1 MDEYDLNI
9 PRSPRRPRTSAKQV
23 RVHDIPDPTPV
34 HDVTDINVTVADMD
48 DRRRTQPK
56 SGKKQYPKHQELSSD
71 DTVVIKPDDMS
82 QQDNDRRRDRSYN
95 HREERLNDRRTLR
108 ADDRRRD
115 SDRPGYDSQR
125 HTRGSLFKWPAF
137 LFDRSFQ
144 IFAGIFLVVIGGVM
158 TITLIS
164 HLSHA
169 GDDQSRILAQSASQ
183 LAADAAA
190 GKPVANAGGAFGA
203 WLSHVLFGDSLGLG
217 AFVVAIYMLVVGAC
231 LCTARKIKFW
241 AFTFKSLLLAVTV
254 SIVSGLLTYTAD
266 TVVFW
271 GGTHGHYV
279 NKYLMDNG
287 SYVLAIAVS
296 VLLIAAVGCVFYLPI
311 HKGLKRAK
319 SLMPTL
325 KRPGGDYRPDAYG
338 NTEAEVTDE
347 YDDTAG
353 DVMTSHVVDVPADSH
368 ADAAQQATAPGAPIA
383 LHDDPKTHPVKTV
396 FTIDGDDEAPVAAAA
411 SAVEAAAVSP
421 VAVDAGAG
429 DAASSADKAA
439 VKPADEVAFQ
449 VKVASPTDLPDEPD
463 TAPVEVEPVNADYDP
478 HAELSR
484 YKMPTLDLLDDR
496 PQEITIDNEEQNAN
510 KDRIVEALAQYRIGV
525 SDITATVGPTVT
537 LYEIVPADGVRINQ
551 ITRLE
556 KDLARALTSISG
568 IRIIAPMPGK
578 NTIGIEVPNKVPQT
592 VSMRSVLA
600 SRRFRESTK
609 ALPIGLGATIQ
620 NEYFV
625 SDLSKLPHLLVAGA
639 TGQGKSVGLNA
650 IIASLLYKKHPS
662 EVKFVLIDPKEVEFS
677 LYARIERHYLATLPD
692 IDEETAVVCKPQNV
706 LAVLNSLCVEMDA
719 RYALFRDAGVRDLES
734 YNTRFCQRRLNPA
747 KGHRYMPYLV
757 VIIDEFADLI
767 SSAGKDIETPVQRIT
782 AKGRASGLHMI
793 IATQRPSTNVLTG
806 LIKANCPARIAFRVM
821 QMVDSR
827 TILDRPGANQLVG
840 RGDMLYSAG
849 GPLERIQCAFI
860 STDEVERIVDY
871 ISAQPGYSSPYLLP
885 EPAPANSPTVAGSTG
900 GAAGA
905 SMEKDPLFD
914 EAARFTVDPASGP
927 ASVSVLQRKL
937 GIGYNRAG
945 RLMDQMEAAGIVG
958 PLNGN
963 KPRTILIDPLTLE
976 EILSQGHH

>member
-1 MDEYDLNI
+1 MDEFDINI
-9 PRSPRRPRTSAKQV
+9 PKSPRRPRTVKQV
-23 RVHDIPDPTPV
+23 RRHDTPDPRPV
-34 HDVTDINVTVADMD
+34 RDITDVNVKLADLPEP
-48 DRRRTQPK
+48 RKAEQKTQPVER
-56 SGKKQYPKHQELSSD
+56 PRHQE
-71 DTVVIKPDDMS
+71 
-82 QQDNDRRRDRSYN
+82 Q
-95 HREERLNDRRTLR
+95 R
-108 ADDRRRD
+108 ADDTIVFDAEADRIDERPIRRRKQ
-115 SDRPGYDSQR
+115 SDKRIRTDNGPAVRSHNNQ
-125 HTRGSLFKWPAF
+125 SEPKFKWPAF

-144 IFAGIFLVVIGGVM
+144 IFAGIFLVIVGGVM
-158 TITLIS
+158 MITLIS

-169 GDDQSRILAQSASQ
+169 GEDQSRVLAESASQ
-183 LAADAAA
+183 MAADAAA
-190 GKPVANAGGAFGA
+190 GNPVGNAGGAFGA
-203 WLSHVLFGDSLGLG
+203 WLSHVLFADALGLG
-217 AFVVAIYMLVVGAC
+217 AFVVSIYLLVVGGC
-231 LCTARKIKFW
+231 LCTARKINFW
-241 AFTFKSLLLAVTV
+241 AFTFKSLLLATAISV
-254 SIVSGLLTYTAD
+254 IAGLVTYTAD
-266 TVVFW
+266 SLVFW

-279 NKYLMDNG
+279 NKYLLDNG
-287 SYVLAIAVS
+287 NYVLAIAVS
-296 VLLIAAVGCVFYLPI
+296 LLLLAAVGCVFYMPI
-311 HKGLKRAK
+311 RSGIRRAK
-319 SLMPTL
+319 ALLPPL
-325 KRPGGDYRPDAYG
+325 KRPGADQYRPDAYG
-338 NTEAEVTDE
+338 NDYPDEPQGTSDSNPATIVKCAIQAETVGLEDE
-347 YDDTAG
+347 
-353 DVMTSHVVDVPADSH
+353 HHEVPA
-368 ADAAQQATAPGAPIA
+368 AQSQTNGNNHSNETA
-383 LHDDPKTHPVKTV
+383 
-396 FTIDGDDEAPVAAAA
+396 FMIDGDEDDDADTETADATGSGLSAATTPAIAP
-411 SAVEAAAVSP
+411 
-421 VAVDAGAG
+421 
-429 DAASSADKAA
+429 KALDTA
-439 VKPADEVAFQ
+439 NEVAFQ
-449 VKVASPTDLPDEPD
+449 VKIATPTDNPDEPD
-463 TAPVEVEPVNADYDP
+463 TTPAEVDQTDVDYDP

-484 YKMPTLDLLDDR
+484 YKMPSIDLLDER
-496 PQEITIDNEEQNAN
+496 KQEITIDNEEQNAN

-537 LYEIVPADGVRINQ
+537 LYEIVPAEGVRINQ

-625 SDLSKLPHLLVAGA
+625 TDMSKLPHLLVAGA

-650 IIASLLYKKHPS
+650 IITSLLYKKHPAD
-662 EVKFVLIDPKEVEFS
+662 VKFVLIDPKEVEFS
-677 LYARIERHYLATLPD
+677 LYARIERQYLATLPD
-692 IDEETAVVCKPQNV
+692 MDEETAVVCKPQNV

-719 RYALFRDAGVRDLES
+719 RYGLFRDAGVRDLES

-757 VIIDEFADLI
+757 IIIDEFADLI
-767 SSAGKDIETPVQRIT
+767 STAGKDIETPVQRIT
-782 AKGRASGLHMI
+782 AKGRAAGIHMI

-860 STDEVERIVDY
+860 STDEVERIVDH
-871 ISAQPGYSSPYLLP
+871 ISAQPGYPTPYFLP
-885 EPAPANSPTVAGSTG
+885 DPTPDSSPTVAGGSG
-900 GAAGA
+900 GAAAGG
-905 SMEKDPLFD
+905 MERDPLFD

-937 GIGYNRAG
+937 SIGYNRAG

-963 KPRTILIDPLTLE
+963 KPRTILVDPVTLE
-976 EILSQGHH
+976 NILAQRGH